1 MTQPLLHGLI
11 ANARKS
17 SDKWALYLDIY
28 DHLFAAFRERPIS
41 ILEIGIQNG
50 GFTEVLAA
58 YFTNAVKIVG
68 CDIDEKCGSL
78 VFSDPRISVVIGD
91 AADAGTASR
100 IKEISDSFDIVID
113 DGSHR
118 SKDIVA
124 AFCHYF
130 PLLREGG
137 VFIAEDLHCSYWHEY
152 EGGLAHQF
160 SSMSFFKLLGD
171 IVNYEH
177 WGLSYP
183 RMRLLTDMFQHHG
196 YEIGDDALQTV
207 FSVSFYNSMSI
218 VRKKAAPAVLLGE
231 RVISGSE
238 FAVADNAAHN
248 HSYSMRNDQQGNPFS
263 DLDLITNKHVF
274 GLFVALLNANSKLSV
289 DHAKLAEQVTDT
301 GARLE
306 EVQKVALQTLSSGI
320 AESRQNQQS
329 KIGEL
334 LASLSSSLENAQANQ
349 QSKIEELL
357 ASLSSSLENA
367 QADQHRET
375 VEKLALLSSDV
386 EAIKKKTTFFDWLRI
401 RLGRGGG

>member
-1 MTQPLLHGLI
+1 MTQPLLRELF
-11 ANARKS
+11 ANVRKS
-17 SDKWALYLDIY
+17 SDKWALYLDVY
-28 DHLFAAFRERPIS
+28 KDLFAPFRERPIS

-58 YFTNAVKIVG
+58 YFGSAVKIVG

-91 AADAGTASR
+91 ATDAGTASR

-113 DGSHR
+113 DGSHK

-152 EGGLAHQF
+152 EGGLAQQF

-183 RMRLLTDMFQHHG
+183 RTRLLSDMFHHHG
-196 YEIGDDALQTV
+196 YEIGDDVLETV
-207 FSVSFYNSMSI
+207 FSVTFCNSMSI
-218 VRKKAAPAVLLGE
+218 VWKKAAPAVLLGE

-238 FAVADNAAHN
+238 FAVADNAPHN
-248 HSYSMRNDQQGNPFS
+248 HSHATRNDQQGNPFS

-274 GLFVALLNANSKLSV
+274 GLFVALLNANSKLSAE
-289 DHAKLAEQVTDT
+289 HAKLAEQVTDT
-301 GARLE
+301 SARLE
-306 EVQKVALQTLSSGI
+306 ELQRVALQTLSSGI
-320 AESRQNQQS
+320 AESQQNQRS
-329 KIGEL
+329 TIGEL
-334 LASLSSSLENAQANQ
+334 FASLSSTLENAQ
-349 QSKIEELL
+349 
-357 ASLSSSLENA
+357 ENK
-367 QADQHRET
+367 HKEI
-375 VEKLALLSSDV
+375 VEKLALLTSDV
-386 EAIKKKTTFFDWLRI
+386 KAIKHKTTFFDWLRI
-401 RLGRGGG
+401 KLGRGG